1 MLSIVLKLSYYDKTT
16 HIMKLKI
23 PMIDESIFREY
34 DIRGIV
40 PSQVNEASIKS
51 IARAIAKKCNEEN
64 INELALGRD
73 GRLSGEEI
81 LKLLSTQLQTN
92 GINVVN
98 IGIVTSPLLYYAAK
112 QLPSKSGIMI
122 TGSHNPKN
130 YNGFKIVINDSSISG
145 LEILGFLS
153 DEPINKRNAGK
164 EIYKKNLMDEY
175 IEEVSSQSTKK
186 PKKIKVVLDCGNGSA
201 GEIAPMLMRSL
212 GYEVI
217 ELFCEIDGNFPN
229 HHPDP
234 GKVENL
240 QDLIEAVKV
249 NSADVG
255 IAFDGDGDRLG
266 VITERGEI
274 IFPDQLM
281 MIFAKDVLKNHPG
294 KEIIF
299 DVKCTNLLSD
309 IILETGGI
317 PLMSPT
323 GHFHIKKT
331 LKKTNAPL
339 AGEMSGHIFFN
350 DQWHGFDD
358 GHYSAFRLLEIL
370 KSINEPLSSIFN
382 QLPKACSTPEL
393 NINVDEK
400 MKFKIIEN
408 FVSKSEFRDGSKVT
422 IDGLRVDFNDGWGLI
437 RASNTTPKLVLR
449 FEANTPSRLEEIKN
463 MFLNQLKLI
472 DESIH
477 IDIS

>member
-1 MLSIVLKLSYYDKTT
+1 
-16 HIMKLKI
+16 
-23 PMIDESIFREY
+23 MIDESIFREY

-40 PSQVNEASIKS
+40 PHQINELSIKLIS
-51 IARAIAKKCNEEN
+51 HAIAKKCNDEN
-64 INELALGRD
+64 IHELALGRD
-73 GRLSGEEI
+73 GRLSGERI
-81 LKLLSTQLQTN
+81 LNLLSKELRSI
-92 GINVVN
+92 GIDVVN
-98 IGIVTSPLLYYAAK
+98 IGVVTSPLLYFAAK
-112 QLPSKSGIMI
+112 KLPSKSGVMI

-130 YNGFKIVINDSSISG
+130 YNGFKIVINDVPISG
-145 LEILGFLS
+145 LEILSLLS
-153 DEPINKRNAGK
+153 DEPINETNVGK
-164 EIYKKNLMDEY
+164 EVHKENLVDEY
-175 IEEVSSQSTKK
+175 IQEVLSQTTDK

-201 GEIAPMLMRSL
+201 GEIAPRLIRSL

-217 ELFCEIDGNFPN
+217 ELYCEIDGNFPN

-234 GKVENL
+234 GKIENL
-240 QDLIEAVKV
+240 EDLIQAVQE

-266 VITERGEI
+266 VVTEKGEI

-281 MIFAKDVLKNHPG
+281 MIFAKDVLKNFQG

-299 DVKCTNLLSD
+299 DVKCTNLLSN
-309 IILETGGI
+309 IIKEFGGI

-323 GHFHIKKT
+323 GHFHIKNT

-358 GHYSAFRLLEIL
+358 GHYSAFRLLEIMNGL
-370 KSINEPLSSIFN
+370 NISLSSILDK
-382 QLPKACSTPEL
+382 LPKAYSTPEL
-393 NINVDEK
+393 NINVDEEK
-400 MKFKIIEN
+400 KFEIVKN
-408 FVSKSEFRDGSKVT
+408 FVNNAQFEGGSKVT
-422 IDGLRVDFNDGWGLI
+422 IDGLRVDFDDGWGLM

-449 FEANTPSRLEEIKN
+449 FEAKTSNRLKEIKN
-463 MFLNQLKLI
+463 MFLDQLKLI
-472 DESIH
+472 DETIQ

>member
-1 MLSIVLKLSYYDKTT
+1 
-16 HIMKLKI
+16 
-23 PMIDESIFREY
+23 MIDESIFREY

-98 IGIVTSPLLYYAAK
+98 IGIVTSPLLYFAAK
-112 QLPSKSGIMI
+112 KIPSKSGIMI

-130 YNGFKIVINDSSISG
+130 YNGFKIVINDVPISG
-145 LEILGFLS
+145 LEILSLLS
-153 DEPINKRNAGK
+153 DKPTNEKNIGK
-164 EIYKKNLMDEY
+164 EVYKKNLEDEY
-175 IEEVSSQSTKK
+175 IQEVLSQSSES

-201 GEIAPMLMRSL
+201 GEIAPKLIRAL

-240 QDLIEAVKV
+240 QDLVQAVQE

-266 VITERGEI
+266 VVTEKGEI

-281 MIFAKDVLKNHPG
+281 MIFTKDVLKNFPG
-294 KEIIF
+294 KEIVF
-299 DVKCTNLLSD
+299 DVKCTNLLSN
-309 IILETGGI
+309 IIKETGGI
-317 PLMSPT
+317 PVMSPT
-323 GHFHIKKT
+323 GHFHIKNT
-331 LKKTNAPL
+331 LKETNAPL

-350 DQWHGFDD
+350 DKWHGFDD
-358 GHYSAFRLLEIL
+358 GHYSAFRLLEIMHDL
-370 KSINEPLSSIFN
+370 NIPLSSILG
-382 QLPKACSTPEL
+382 QLPKAFSTPEL
-393 NINVDEK
+393 NINIEEEK
-400 MKFKIIEN
+400 KFEIVKN
-408 FVSKSEFRDGSKVT
+408 FVDKAQFEGGSKVT
-422 IDGLRVDFNDGWGLI
+422 IDGLRVDFDDGWGLI

-449 FEANTPSRLEEIKN
+449 FEAKTSSRLKEIKN
-463 MFLNQLKLI
+463 MFLDQLKLI
-472 DESIH
+472 DETIQ

>member
-1 MLSIVLKLSYYDKTT
+1 
-16 HIMKLKI
+16 
-23 PMIDESIFREY
+23 MIDESIFREY

-40 PSQVNEASIKS
+40 PSQVNEASIRS
-51 IARAIAKKCNEEN
+51 ISHAIAIKCNDEN

-73 GRLSGEEI
+73 GRLSGKKI
-81 LKLLSTQLQTN
+81 LNLLSKELQSI

-98 IGIVTSPLLYYAAK
+98 VGIVTSPLLYFAAK

-130 YNGFKIVINDSSISG
+130 YNGFKIVINDSPISG
-145 LEILGFLS
+145 LEILNLLS
-153 DEPINKRNAGK
+153 NKSIRKKDAGK
-164 EIYKKNLMDEY
+164 EVYKKNLMDEY
-175 IEEVSSQSTKK
+175 IKEVLSQSVKK

-201 GEIAPMLMRSL
+201 GEIAPKLIRSL

-217 ELFCEIDGNFPN
+217 ELYCDIDGNFPN

-234 GKVENL
+234 GQVENL
-240 QDLIEAVKV
+240 QDLIQAVKE

-266 VITERGEI
+266 VVTEKGDI

-294 KEIIF
+294 REIIF
-299 DVKCTNLLSD
+299 DVKCTNLLSN
-309 IILETGGI
+309 IINEAGGI
-317 PLMSPT
+317 AIMSPT
-323 GHFHIKKT
+323 GHFHIKNT

-358 GHYSAFRLLEIL
+358 GHYSAFRLLEIMNSL
-370 KSINEPLSSIFN
+370 DVPLSSILN
-382 QLPKACSTPEL
+382 QLPKAFSTPEL
-393 NINVDEK
+393 NINVEEEK
-400 MKFKIIEN
+400 KFKIIKD
-408 FVSKSEFRDGSKVT
+408 FVNKAKFEGGSKVT
-422 IDGLRVDFNDGWGLI
+422 IDGLRVDFDDGWGLI

-449 FEANTPSRLEEIKN
+449 FEAKTPSRLKEIKN
-463 MFLNQLKLI
+463 IFLNQLKLI
-472 DESIH
+472 DETIQ

>member
-1 MLSIVLKLSYYDKTT
+1 
-16 HIMKLKI
+16 
-23 PMIDESIFREY
+23 MIDESIFREY

-40 PSQVNEASIKS
+40 PSQVNEASIRS
-51 IARAIAKKCNEEN
+51 ISHAIAKKCNDEN

-73 GRLSGEEI
+73 GRLSGEKI
-81 LKLLSTQLQTN
+81 LNLLSKELQSI

-98 IGIVTSPLLYYAAK
+98 VGIVTSPLLYFAAK

-130 YNGFKIVINDSSISG
+130 YNGFKMVINDSPISG
-145 LEILGFLS
+145 LEILSLLS
-153 DEPINKRNAGK
+153 NKPIRKKDAGK
-164 EIYKKNLMDEY
+164 EVYKKNLMDEY
-175 IEEVSSQSTKK
+175 IKEVLSQSLKK

-201 GEIAPMLMRSL
+201 GEIAPKLIRSL

-217 ELFCEIDGNFPN
+217 ELYCDIDGNFPN

-234 GKVENL
+234 GQVENL
-240 QDLIEAVKV
+240 QDLIQAVKE

-266 VITERGEI
+266 VVTEKGDI

-294 KEIIF
+294 REIIF
-299 DVKCTNLLSD
+299 DVKCTNLLRN
-309 IILETGGI
+309 IINEAGGI
-317 PLMSPT
+317 ALMSPT
-323 GHFHIKKT
+323 GHFHIKNT

-358 GHYSAFRLLEIL
+358 GHYSAFRLLEIMNSL
-370 KSINEPLSSIFN
+370 DVPLSSILN
-382 QLPKACSTPEL
+382 QLPKAFSTPEL
-393 NINVDEK
+393 NINVEEEK
-400 MKFKIIEN
+400 KFEIIKD
-408 FVSKSEFRDGSKVT
+408 FVNKAKFEGGSKVT
-422 IDGLRVDFNDGWGLI
+422 IDGLRVDFDDGWGLI

-449 FEANTPSRLEEIKN
+449 FEAKTPSRLKEIKN
-463 MFLNQLKLI
+463 IFLNQLKLI
-472 DESIH
+472 DETIQ

>member
-1 MLSIVLKLSYYDKTT
+1 
-16 HIMKLKI
+16 
-23 PMIDESIFREY
+23 MIDESIFREY

-81 LKLLSTQLQTN
+81 LKLLSSQLQTN

-130 YNGFKIVINDSSISG
+130 YNGFKIVINDSPISG

-153 DEPINKRNAGK
+153 DEPINKKNAGK

-186 PKKIKVVLDCGNGSA
+186 PKKIKVVLDCGNGAA
-201 GEIAPMLMRSL
+201 GEIAPKLIRSL

-217 ELFCEIDGNFPN
+217 ELYCEIDGNFPN

-234 GKVENL
+234 GKEENL
-240 QDLIEAVKV
+240 QDLIQAVKE

-266 VITERGEI
+266 VVTEEGDI
-274 IFPDQLM
+274 IYPDQLM
-281 MIFAKDVLKNHPG
+281 MIFAKDILKNYPG

-299 DVKCTNLLSD
+299 DVKCTNLLSN
-309 IILETGGI
+309 IINQAGGI
-317 PLMSPT
+317 PSMSAT
-323 GHFHIKKT
+323 GHFHIKNA

-350 DQWHGFDD
+350 DKWHGFDD
-358 GHYSAFRLLEIL
+358 GHYSAFRLLEIMNSL
-370 KSINEPLSSIFN
+370 DMPLSSMLN
-382 QLPKACSTPEL
+382 ELPKACSTPEL
-393 NINVDEK
+393 NINVEEEK
-400 MKFKIIEN
+400 KFNIVKD
-408 FVSKSEFRDGSKVT
+408 FVNKAQFKGGSKVT
-422 IDGLRVDFNDGWGLI
+422 IDGLRVDFDDGWGLI

-449 FEANTPSRLEEIKN
+449 FEAKTSSRLKEIKN

-472 DESIH
+472 DETIKV
-477 IDIS
+477 DIS